1 LFDSNTGRLLQTFNN
16 PTPAD
21 SDNFGYSVAGV
32 GTNALIGAPFKT
44 VGGVTQAGA
53 AYLFNSNTGA
63 LLQTF
68 NKPNPRTNDQF
79 GSSVAGVGNNALIG
93 AVFDDTGA
101 TDAGSAYLFNGSTG
115 ALLQTFNNPNP
126 TANAQFS
133 RSVAGVGNN
142 VLVGTPGA
150 NSAYLFDSNTGT
162 LLQTFQNTDPSAPRE
177 DFGFSVAGTGTN
189 VFIGAE
195 INSSIAT
202 NAGAAYAIS
211 LDTPV
216 SLTQLTFGN
225 NPSQSVTIAPSA
237 ITAIT
242 NTGTDVVMQANNDIT
257 VKDAITTNS
266 LTGRGG
272 GLTLEAGR
280 SLLIDADITTDN
292 GNLTLIANQT
302 AANGVSNSDR
312 DPGNAVI
319 SVAPGVTLN
328 SGRGDTVIT
337 LNTGTGLS
345 NNSSGD
351 ITLGDV
357 IAGSLLVENNG
368 LNGGNID
375 TSAGTLNTSS
385 SSGDGGGITLTADG
399 NITTGSID
407 TSSTGAAG
415 NGGEIQLTS
424 QTGEITTGNLNSS
437 GASNGGNI
445 TVNASTQITTGRI
458 DSSGVSGKGG
468 DVSLDP
474 SGDIQ
479 VAAINA
485 QGGTRGGT
493 INIFTQGFFRA
504 TDSFLASDGQDAS
517 ISSAGGSVGGT
528 ITIQHGGKDIFP
540 LELVMLLPMGQRE
553 LLPEVILR
561 SHPCDRFAIPSTGAT

>member
-1 LFDSNTGRLLQTFNN
+1 LT
-16 PTPAD
+16 
-21 SDNFGYSVAGV
+21 
-32 GTNALIGAPFKT
+32 
-44 VGGVTQAGA
+44 TQEE
-53 AYLFNSNTGA
+53 
-63 LLQTF
+63 
-68 NKPNPRTNDQF
+68 
-79 GSSVAGVGNNALIG
+79 IG

-337 LNTGTGLS
+337 LNTGAGLR

-385 SSGDGGGITLTADG
+385 STW
-399 NITTGSID
+399 
-407 TSSTGAAG
+407 
-415 NGGEIQLTS
+415 
-424 QTGEITTGNLNSS
+424 
-437 GASNGGNI
+437 
-445 TVNASTQITTGRI
+445 
-458 DSSGVSGKGG
+458 
-468 DVSLDP
+468 
-474 SGDIQ
+474 
-479 VAAINA
+479 
-485 QGGTRGGT
+485 
-493 INIFTQGFFRA
+493 
-504 TDSFLASDGQDAS
+504 
-517 ISSAGGSVGGT
+517 
-528 ITIQHGGKDIFP
+528 
-540 LELVMLLPMGQRE
+540 
-553 LLPEVILR
+553 
-561 SHPCDRFAIPSTGAT
+561 